1 MRYRQINLDF
11 HTSEKIGNI
20 GEKFSAETFQDA
32 LLTGHIDSITLF
44 SKCHHGWSYH
54 PTKAN
59 QMHPGLSFD
68 LLGAQIRAAHE
79 IGVKTPVYLSAGIDE
94 KEFYLHP
101 EWRFLGQQE
110 YEQGLL
116 EQPETNAPGYHLMCL
131 NSPYLDKLLAQ
142 IREVLETYDADGI
155 FLDIVGVRPC
165 YCHTCR
171 EQLRRKGKNPDAPQ
185 DALEFAEE
193 VYRKYAS
200 RVRET
205 VDSVR
210 PGLPVFHNSGHLRQG
225 RRDLAAMSTHQEL
238 ESLPTGGWGYD
249 HFPVSAS
256 YARTLGTDYTG
267 MTAKFH
273 TSWGEFGGFKHPN
286 ALVYETALSLANGAG
301 CSVGDQLHPS
311 GAMDPATYR
320 LIGTAYREVEEK
332 EPWVRGYRNIADIAV
347 LGNEA
352 VQNYYQEKQKRRN
365 VFSVNVGNSDAGCS
379 RILLEGKYLFNY
391 IDVEENFSRYKVLIL
406 PDDIRIDAFLRE
418 KLNAFLQNGGKLL
431 ATGKSGLLETNE
443 FAFDFGCTYLGEN
456 PYKPDYFRPA
466 YESETYENTAFVM
479 YSQGQRV
486 TAGSGEVLGYRENP
500 YFNRTKEH
508 FSSHQH
514 APNNPQSREAACFL
528 GKDGAY
534 IAWNVF
540 EDYAEHGSFI
550 LKEMVIQVL
559 ERLLLQKSVK
569 TTLPAQG
576 VITLTENGEN
586 KVVHHLYASPV
597 KRGQGVEII
606 EDILPIY
613 HTHTEVRNEARPK
626 RVYLAPQ
633 MEALD
638 FTYDGAY
645 VSFELEKF
653 QNHQMVVIE
662 NEGLLQEK
670 DEAGKGENNEGLQ

>member
-11 HTSEKIGNI
+11 HTSEKIENI
-20 GEKFSAETFQDA
+20 GEKFSVESFQNA
-32 LLTGHIDSITLF
+32 LTTGHIDSITLF

-68 LLGAQIRAAHE
+68 LLGEQIKAAHE
-79 IGVKTPVYLSAGIDE
+79 IGIKTPVYLSAGIDE

-101 EWRFLGQQE
+101 EWRFLGPQE

-171 EQLRRKGKNPDAPQ
+171 EQMRREGKNPDDQQ
-185 DALEFAEE
+185 DAMEFAEY
-193 VYRKYAS
+193 VYRKYTS

-210 PGLPVFHNSGHLRQG
+210 PGLPVFHNSGHLRHG
-225 RRDLAAMSTHQEL
+225 RRDLAFMSTHQEL

-256 YARTLGTDYTG
+256 YARTLGVEYTG

-311 GAMDPATYR
+311 GYMDPATYR
-320 LIGTAYREVEEK
+320 LIGKAYREVEEK
-332 EPWVRGYRNIADIAV
+332 EPWVRGYQNIADIAV

-365 VFSVNVGNSDAGCS
+365 LFSVKIGNSDAGCS

-391 IDVEENFSRYKVLIL
+391 IDVEENFSKYKVLIL
-406 PDDIRIDAFLRE
+406 PDDILIDAFLKE
-418 KLNAFLQNGGKLL
+418 KLDAFLQNGGKLL

-466 YESETYENTAFVM
+466 YESETYENAAFVM

-486 TAGSGEVLGYRENP
+486 AAGSGEVLGYRENP

-514 APNNPQSREAACFL
+514 APNDPKSREAACFL

-534 IAWNVF
+534 IGWNVF
-540 EDYAEHGSFI
+540 ADYAEYGSFI

-559 ERLLLQKSVK
+559 ERLLSQKSVK

-576 VITLTENGEN
+576 VITLTENGQN

-597 KRGQGVEII
+597 KRGKNVEII

-613 HTHTEVRNEARPK
+613 HTHTEVRNETRPK

-638 FTYDGAY
+638 FTYDGTY

-662 NEGLLQEK
+662 NEAGYEVLAKKGVEAYGGLI
-670 DEAGKGENNEGLQ
+670 